1 MSSSFT
7 PGQNHSPGS
16 SRLLQLGV
24 AGSASRLRS
33 SSSKK
38 PPEPLRRAVADC
50 LSSSHPPATSHHG
63 AIPSI
68 APSEALRNL
77 RDYLSATGTTDLAYN
92 MLLEHTIAERDRS
105 PAVVTRC
112 VALLKRYLLRYKPG
126 EETLLQ
132 VDKFCVNLI
141 AECDASLKQKS
152 LPVLSA
158 PAGASPLPVSSFASA
173 ALVKS
178 LHYVRSL
185 VALHIPRRSFQP
197 AAFAGAT
204 LASRQLLPSLS
215 SLLSKSFNSQ
225 LSPANAVE
233 SPQKKDAANLSVSNL
248 SNIEEF
254 NAMEDTEYIS
264 SDLLNWRWVGELQF
278 SSVSSESERPVNIQD
293 MNNCNLLEVGAAGL
307 LVGDMEAKMKGQ
319 HWKYF
324 GTAEMPYLEQLLQPA
339 SVTMITNSASARS
352 HLRAITASKRTR
364 TGPQQIWDDSTV
376 STFRPRARPLFQ
388 YRHYSEQQP
397 LRLNPAEV
405 GEVIA
410 AVCSEASSSPSNP
423 MTVSPQLNSKTG
435 KPSMD
440 VAVSVLIKLVI
451 DMYVLDARIAAPLT
465 LSMLEEMLCSTNAAC
480 RIRVFD
486 LILNLGVHAQLL
498 EPKINDNA
506 TTIEEEY
513 AQETFIDNENKML
526 LQGTRTKDLPKMSS
540 TSSAIE
546 NFESWILK
554 ILFEILLL
562 LVQVEEKEES
572 VWASAL
578 SCLLYFVCDRGK
590 IRRNQLNGLDIR
602 VIKALLGTSKRNSWS
617 EVVHSK
623 LICIMTNMFYRSPE
637 LDGSTKAAS
646 RASNFLVEQVDLIGG
661 VEFIFYKYS
670 LATTREE
677 RRNLY
682 SVLFDYVLH
691 QINEACSVA
700 GLSEY
705 TDDEIQPLAV
715 RLALADAPEA
725 FYISVKLGVEGIG
738 EILRRSIAAA
748 LSGFSNSERLNQLLA
763 NITEK
768 FDTIIRSFT
777 HLDIEFRHLKQLT
790 KSHKFMDSIQ
800 ELRNDIRMPVNLA
813 WATLH
818 SLLHSERATYRQNGY
833 IWLGDLL
840 IAEISE
846 EGGGSIWLNIKDLQ
860 QKIALCGAS
869 DSLITSDI
877 PISIQL
883 LCGLLKS
890 RNSVIRWGFLFIL
903 ERLLMRSK
911 FLLDEN
917 ETQRSIGASQDQKD
931 TRLEKANAVI
941 DIMSSALSLMAQI
954 NETDRI
960 NILKMCDILFSQ
972 LCLKVLSPDDE
983 TAPNSADRNC
993 KSETSHRNSYKENM
1007 DDADT
1012 RPRYNNV
1019 PVSTC
1024 ETASMA
1030 AMLLRGQAT
1039 VPMQLVARVP
1049 AALFYW
1055 PLIQL
1060 AGAATDNIA
1069 LGVAVGSKGRGN
1081 IPGATS
1087 DIRATLLLLLIG
1099 KCTADTVAFQ
1109 EVGGEEF
1116 FRELLDDTDSR
1127 RMMTEE
1133 PENYQNMLQKLVFK
1147 AQQSNNEKLLEN
1159 PYLQMC
1165 DAKRLIGRRFS
1176 DPSVQADM
1184 RHWPFKVISGPAEK
1198 PMIVVNYKGEEKQFS
1213 AEEISSMVLTKMRE
1227 IAEAFLGT
1235 SVKNAVVT
1243 VPAYFNDSQRQATK
1257 DAGVISG
1264 LNVMRIIN
1272 EPTAAAIAYGLDKKA
1287 SSVGEKNVLI
1297 FDLGGGTFDV
1307 SLLTIEEGIFEVKAT
1322 AGDTHLGGE
1331 DFDNRMVNHFV
1342 QEFKRKHKKDIT
1354 GNPRALRRLR
1364 TACERAKR
1372 TLSSTAQTTI
1382 EIDSLYEGIDFYTT
1396 ITRAR
1401 FEELNMDL
1409 FRKCMEPVEKCLR
1422 DAKMDKSNVH
1432 DVVLV
1437 GGSTR
1442 IPKVQQLLQDFFNGK
1457 ELCKSINPDEAVA
1470 YGAAVQAAILSGEGN
1485 EKVQDL
1491 LLLDVT
1497 PLSLGLETAGG
1508 VMTVLIPRNTTIP
1521 TKKEQIFSTY
1531 SDNQPGVLIQV
1542 YEGERARTKDNNLL
1556 GKFELSGIPPA
1567 PRGVPQI
1574 TVCFDIDANG
1584 ILNVSAEDKTTGQK
1598 NKITIT
1604 NDKGRLSKEEIEK
1617 MVQEAEK
1624 YKAEDEEHKKK
1635 VDAKNA
1641 LENYA
1646 YNMRNTIKDEKIA
1659 SKLDAADKK
1668 KIEDAID
1675 QAIEWLEGNQLA
1687 EADEF
1692 EDKMKELE
1700 SLCNPII
1707 ARMYQGAGGDMGGA
1721 GGMDDDVPTG
1731 GSGGAGPKIEEVD

>member
-141 AECDASLKQKS
+141 AECDTSLKQKS

-225 LSPANAVE
+225 LSPANAAE

-254 NAMEDTEYIS
+254 NAMEDSEYIS

-278 SSVSSESERPVNIQD
+278 SSASSESERPVNLQD

-410 AVCSEASSSPSNP
+410 AVCSEASSTPSNP

-498 EPKINDNA
+498 EPKISDNA

-513 AQETFIDNENKML
+513 AQETFLDNENRIM

-637 LDGSTKAAS
+637 LDGSTKATS
-646 RASNFLVEQVDLIGG
+646 SSSNFLIEQVDLIGG

-682 SVLFDYVLH
+682 RH
-691 QINEACSVA
+691 RGNPAKINCCSIVWV
-700 GLSEY
+700 
-705 TDDEIQPLAV
+705 QQ
-715 RLALADAPEA
+715 
-725 FYISVKLGVEGIG
+725 
-738 EILRRSIAAA
+738 
-748 LSGFSNSERLNQLLA
+748 QL
-763 NITEK
+763 TPK
-768 FDTIIRSFT
+768 PGSFT
-777 HLDIEFRHLKQLT
+777 HLDKEFLHLKQLT
-790 KSHKFMDSIQ
+790 KSSKFMDNIQ
-800 ELRNDIRMPVNLA
+800 ELRNDIRIKSHIPSKWIYLV
-813 WATLH
+813 
-818 SLLHSERATYRQNGY
+818 
-833 IWLGDLL
+833 GDLL

-846 EGGGSIWLNIKDLQ
+846 DGGGSIWLSIKDLQ
-860 QKIALCGAS
+860 QKIAHCGAS

-917 ETQRSIGASQDQKD
+917 ETQRSIGGNANQDQKD

-972 LCLKVLSPDDE
+972 LCLKVLCTDE
-983 TAPNSADRNC
+983 ETVPSSADRNS
-993 KSETSHRNSYKENM
+993 KSETSHRNSYKESV

-1012 RPRYNNV
+1012 RPRYNSV
-1019 PVSTC
+1019 PVSTSRDSVNGSN
-1024 ETASMA
+1024 ASSRASHRPYA
-1030 AMLLRGQAT
+1030 AGW
-1039 VPMQLVARVP
+1039 RVP

-1127 RMMTEE
+1127 VAYYSSAFLLKRMMTEE
-1133 PENYQNMLQKLVFK
+1133 PEKYQNMLQKLVFK
-1147 AQQSNNEKLLEN
+1147 AQQ
-1159 PYLQMC
+1159 
-1165 DAKRLIGRRFS
+1165 
-1176 DPSVQADM
+1176 
-1184 RHWPFKVISGPAEK
+1184 
-1198 PMIVVNYKGEEKQFS
+1198 MIDDQDLGFIVNS
-1213 AEEISSMVLTKMRE
+1213 
-1227 IAEAFLGT
+1227 LGI
-1235 SVKNAVVT
+1235 
-1243 VPAYFNDSQRQATK
+1243 F
-1257 DAGVISG
+1257 IFG
-1264 LNVMRIIN
+1264 LV
-1272 EPTAAAIAYGLDKKA
+1272 IAYHY
-1287 SSVGEKNVLI
+1287 V
-1297 FDLGGGTFDV
+1297 
-1307 SLLTIEEGIFEVKAT
+1307 
-1322 AGDTHLGGE
+1322 
-1331 DFDNRMVNHFV
+1331 
-1342 QEFKRKHKKDIT
+1342 
-1354 GNPRALRRLR
+1354 
-1364 TACERAKR
+1364 
-1372 TLSSTAQTTI
+1372 
-1382 EIDSLYEGIDFYTT
+1382 
-1396 ITRAR
+1396 
-1401 FEELNMDL
+1401 
-1409 FRKCMEPVEKCLR
+1409 
-1422 DAKMDKSNVH
+1422 
-1432 DVVLV
+1432 
-1437 GGSTR
+1437 
-1442 IPKVQQLLQDFFNGK
+1442 
-1457 ELCKSINPDEAVA
+1457 
-1470 YGAAVQAAILSGEGN
+1470 
-1485 EKVQDL
+1485 
-1491 LLLDVT
+1491 
-1497 PLSLGLETAGG
+1497 
-1508 VMTVLIPRNTTIP
+1508 
-1521 TKKEQIFSTY
+1521 
-1531 SDNQPGVLIQV
+1531 
-1542 YEGERARTKDNNLL
+1542 
-1556 GKFELSGIPPA
+1556 
-1567 PRGVPQI
+1567 
-1574 TVCFDIDANG
+1574 
-1584 ILNVSAEDKTTGQK
+1584 
-1598 NKITIT
+1598 
-1604 NDKGRLSKEEIEK
+1604 
-1617 MVQEAEK
+1617 
-1624 YKAEDEEHKKK
+1624 
-1635 VDAKNA
+1635 
-1641 LENYA
+1641 
-1646 YNMRNTIKDEKIA
+1646 
-1659 SKLDAADKK
+1659 AADPKY
-1668 KIEDAID
+1668 
-1675 QAIEWLEGNQLA
+1675 
-1687 EADEF
+1687 EA
-1692 EDKMKELE
+1692 
-1700 SLCNPII
+1700 
-1707 ARMYQGAGGDMGGA
+1707 
-1721 GGMDDDVPTG
+1721 T
-1731 GSGGAGPKIEEVD
+1731 